1 MSLGRILIFLGII
14 SGITLGTHYYL
25 WARLIRDPMWPSPW
39 RQVATI
45 ALVLLA
51 LSIPASMMAWR
62 TLPRNLAIPVSWVG
76 YVWMGSMFLLLV
88 LLWGGELAR
97 WSWVKYASF
106 ASVNG
111 GRREFLAQLLAG
123 GAGAFGLA
131 LSGWGVWSAIRPVEV
146 KRVAIRLDKLPE
158 ALSGLR
164 LVQLT
169 DMHVGLTIGADFVQ
183 DVVRKVNA
191 LEPDIVAI
199 TGDLIDGSVEDL
211 GHAIAPLGEISA
223 KLGTYFVTGNHE
235 YYSGADSWLSF
246 LRGIGI
252 RVLRNEHVELMKDG
266 EAIHLAGVDDWTA
279 HQFGNG
285 HGADMARA
293 MEGRDSTK
301 PVVLLAHQPVQF
313 DEARAHG
320 VDLQISG
327 HTHGGQIFPFGF
339 LTRLAQPFLSGL
351 HARGDSQIYVSSGT
365 GYWGPPMRIAA
376 PAEITLIELG
386 ATEANEERI
395 RASCAPSESRGHEA
409 KPG

>member
-1 MSLGRILIFLGII
+1 MSLGRILIFFGVI
-14 SGITLGTHYYL
+14 SGLTIGTHYYL

-39 RQVATI
+39 RQVATV
-45 ALVLLA
+45 ALIVLA
-51 LSIPASMMAWR
+51 VSIPASMMAWR
-62 TLPRNLAIPVSWVG
+62 ILPRNVAIPVSWVG

-111 GRREFLAQLLAG
+111 GRREFLAQVLAG
-123 GAGAFGLA
+123 GVGTFGLA
-131 LSGWGVWSAIRPVEV
+131 LSSWGVWSAIRPVEV
-146 KRVAIRLDKLPE
+146 KRVAVRLKKLPE
-158 ALSGLR
+158 SLSGLR
-164 LVQLT
+164 LVQIT
-169 DMHVGLTIGADFVQ
+169 DMHVGLTIGGDFVE

-199 TGDLIDGSVEDL
+199 TGDLIDGSVADL
-211 GHAIAPLGEISA
+211 GHAVAPLGEIRA

-235 YYSGADSWLSF
+235 YYSGADSWLAF
-246 LRGIGI
+246 LQGIGI
-252 RVLRNEHVELMKDG
+252 RVLRNEHVELTKNG
-266 EAIHLAGVDDWTA
+266 AAIHVAGVDDWTA

-285 HGADMARA
+285 HGADMGRA
-293 MEGRDSTK
+293 LEGRDVSK
-301 PVVLLAHQPVQF
+301 PVVLLAHQPVHF
-313 DEARAHG
+313 DEAHAHG

-351 HARGDSQIYVSSGT
+351 HERGDSQIYVSSGT

-376 PAEITLIELG
+376 PAEITLIELDQD
-386 ATEANEERI
+386 ALA
-395 RASCAPSESRGHEA
+395 
-409 KPG
+409 

>member
-1 MSLGRILIFLGII
+1 MSLGRIFIFFGVIFGL
-14 SGITLGTHYYL
+14 TLGTHYYL

-39 RQVATI
+39 RQVATV

-51 LSIPASMMAWR
+51 LSIPASMLAWR
-62 TLPRNLAIPVSWVG
+62 ILPRHIAIPVSWVG

-146 KRVAIRLDKLPE
+146 KRVAVRLKRLPGS
-158 ALSGLR
+158 LNGLR

-169 DMHVGLTIGADFVQ
+169 DMHIGLTIGRDFVE

-199 TGDLIDGSVEDL
+199 TGDLIDGSVDDL
-211 GHAIAPLGEISA
+211 GPAVAPLGQIRA

-235 YYSGADSWLSF
+235 YYSGADSWLAF
-246 LRGIGI
+246 LQRLGIKA
-252 RVLRNEHVELMKDG
+252 LRNEHVELTKNG
-266 EAIHLAGVDDWTA
+266 ETIHLAGVDDWSA
-279 HQFGNG
+279 HRFGNG
-285 HGADMARA
+285 HGANMARA
-293 MEGRDSTK
+293 MEGRDASR

-313 DEARAHG
+313 DEAREHG

-327 HTHGGQIFPFGF
+327 HTHGGQIFPFGL
-339 LTRLAQPFLSGL
+339 LTRLAQPFVSGL
-351 HARGDSQIYVSSGT
+351 HRRGDSQIYVSSGT

-376 PAEITLIELG
+376 PAEITLIELDRD
-386 ATEANEERI
+386 AVV
-395 RASCAPSESRGHEA
+395 
-409 KPG
+409 

>member
-1 MSLGRILIFLGII
+1 MSLGRILIFLGVI
-14 SGITLGTHYYL
+14 SGLTVGTHYYL

-45 ALVLLA
+45 VLVLLA

-62 TLPRNLAIPVSWVG
+62 TLPRDIAIPLSWVG
-76 YVWMGSMFLLLV
+76 YVWMGSMFLVLV

-97 WSWVKYASF
+97 WSWVKYASI
-106 ASVNG
+106 ASING

-146 KRVAIRLDKLPE
+146 KRVAVRLKKLPGS
-158 ALSGLR
+158 LSGLR
-164 LVQLT
+164 LVQLS
-169 DMHVGLTIGADFVQ
+169 DMHVGLTIGRDFVE

-199 TGDLIDGSVEDL
+199 TGDLIDGSVADL
-211 GHAIAPLGEISA
+211 GPAVAPLGEIRA

-235 YYSGADSWLSF
+235 YYSGADSWLAF
-246 LRGIGI
+246 LQSIGI
-252 RVLRNEHVELMKDG
+252 KALRNERVELTVNG
-266 EAIHLAGVDDWTA
+266 ETMHLAGVDDWTA

-285 HGADMARA
+285 HGSDMERA
-293 MEGRDSTK
+293 MQGRDASK
-301 PVVLLAHQPVQF
+301 PVVLLAHQPVHF

-339 LTRLAQPFLSGL
+339 LTRLAQPFVSGL
-351 HARGDSQIYVSSGT
+351 HRRGDSQIYVSSGT

-376 PAEITLIELG
+376 PAEITLIELDQD
-386 ATEANEERI
+386 I
-395 RASCAPSESRGHEA
+395 RV
-409 KPG
+409 

>member
-1 MSLGRILIFLGII
+1 MSLGRILIFLGVI
-14 SGITLGTHYYL
+14 SGLTVGTHYYL

-62 TLPRNLAIPVSWVG
+62 TLPRNIAIPLSWVG
-76 YVWMGSMFLLLV
+76 YVWMGSMFLVLV

-97 WSWVKYASF
+97 WSWVKYASI
-106 ASVNG
+106 ASING

-146 KRVAIRLDKLPE
+146 KRVAVRLKKLPRS
-158 ALSGLR
+158 LSGLR
-164 LVQLT
+164 LVQLS
-169 DMHVGLTIGADFVQ
+169 DMHVGLTIGRDFVE

-199 TGDLIDGSVEDL
+199 TGDLIDGSVADL
-211 GHAIAPLGEISA
+211 GPAVAPLGEIRA

-235 YYSGADSWLSF
+235 YYSGADSWLAF
-246 LRGIGI
+246 LQSIGI
-252 RVLRNEHVELMKDG
+252 KALRNERVELTVNG
-266 EAIHLAGVDDWTA
+266 ETMHLAGVDDWTA

-285 HGADMARA
+285 HGSDMESA
-293 MEGRDSTK
+293 MQGRDANK
-301 PVVLLAHQPVQF
+301 PVVLLAHQPVHF

-339 LTRLAQPFLSGL
+339 LTRLAQPFVSGL
-351 HARGDSQIYVSSGT
+351 HRRGDSQIYVSSGT

-376 PAEITLIELG
+376 PAEITLIELDQD
-386 ATEANEERI
+386 TRV
-395 RASCAPSESRGHEA
+395 
-409 KPG
+409 

>member
-1 MSLGRILIFLGII
+1 MSLGRILIFLGVI
-14 SGITLGTHYYL
+14 SGLTIGTHYYL

-39 RQVATI
+39 RQLATI
-45 ALVLLA
+45 ALILLA

-62 TLPRNLAIPVSWVG
+62 TLPRHVAIPISWVG

-97 WSWVKYASF
+97 WSWVKYASMT
-106 ASVNG
+106 SLDG

-123 GAGAFGLA
+123 GAGVFGFA

-146 KRVAIRLDKLPE
+146 KRVSIRLKKLPE
-158 ALSGLR
+158 SLSGLR

-169 DMHVGLTIGADFVQ
+169 DMHIGLTIGRDFVE

-199 TGDLIDGSVEDL
+199 TGDLVDGSVEDL
-211 GHAIAPLGEISA
+211 GVAVAPLGKIEA
-223 KLGTYFVTGNHE
+223 RLGTFFVTGNHE
-235 YYSGADSWLSF
+235 YYSGADSWLAF
-246 LRGIGI
+246 LGTLGI
-252 RVLRNEHVELMKDG
+252 RVLRNEHVELSKDG
-266 EAIHLAGVDDWTA
+266 EVLHLAGVDDWTA

-285 HGADMARA
+285 HGSDMTRA
-293 MEGRDSTK
+293 MAERDVSK
-301 PVVLLAHQPVQF
+301 PVVLLAHQPVHF

-327 HTHGGQIFPFGF
+327 HTHGGQIFPFGL

-351 HARGDSQIYVSSGT
+351 HQRGDSQIYVSSGT

-376 PAEITLIELG
+376 PAEITLIELDRD
-386 ATEANEERI
+386 AA
-395 RASCAPSESRGHEA
+395 A
-409 KPG
+409 